1 MNKKEK
7 LLDIINIVLKGN
19 NRKPRTSIN
28 ENDNLWNDIGF
39 DSFDL
44 AELTVIIEEEF
55 DVDVFEDG
63 VIDTVKQ
70 ILIKIGDK

>member
-28 ENDNLWNDIGF
+28 EDDNLWNDIGF